1 MVQALHEE
9 GLSLRGI
16 AKPEAQQKN
25 APARFALRIAERRET
40 VQTREDEVANE
51 SVFLL
56 LSDEPNDARAVRKEI
71 TWCNSSC
78 PRCPSKSYPLLI

>member
-9 GLSLRGI
+9 EMSLRGI
-16 AKPEAQQKN
+16 AEPEAQQN
-25 APARFALRIAERRET
+25 APARFALRIAGRRET
-40 VQTREDEVANE
+40 VHTREDEVANE

>member
-9 GLSLRGI
+9 EMSLRGI
-16 AKPEAQQKN
+16 AEPEAQQQN

-51 SVFLL
+51 SAL
-56 LSDEPNDARAVRKEI
+56 P
-71 TWCNSSC
+71 
-78 PRCPSKSYPLLI
+78 